1 MDEQG
6 AVERLKAGDIGGLE
20 AMAELYYTRATRV
33 AYLIVR
39 DRALAEDVAQ
49 GALVRV
55 YESIGSFDAS
65 RPFGPW
71 FTKIVVNDAIKTAS
85 RRERTVSFYEGNTE
99 DLLGRLADPETGP
112 HESAEKAETSRRVW
126 RALEQ
131 LPPAQRAVVVQ
142 RYYLG
147 MSEAE
152 MIGLG
157 ASSPGTVKSRLN
169 RARKSLSKLLRPQFR
184 GEEDPPTDRERPVA
198 VGALPDPCAEEE
210 IR

>member
-1 MDEQG
+1 VM
-6 AVERLKAGDIGGLE
+6 
-20 AMAELYYTRATRV
+20 
-33 AYLIVR
+33 
-39 DRALAEDVAQ
+39 
-49 GALVRV
+49 
-55 YESIGSFDAS
+55 
-65 RPFGPW
+65 
-71 FTKIVVNDAIKTAS
+71 
-85 RRERTVSFYEGNTE
+85 
-99 DLLGRLADPETGP
+99 
-112 HESAEKAETSRRVW
+112 
-126 RALEQ
+126 
-131 LPPAQRAVVVQ
+131 Q